1 MPRIMGVTNARQ
13 NFTDL
18 VSEADEHGEPV
29 YVTHFGE
36 PRAVIIGYEAFEQ
49 LQQRLEDLE
58 DIVAIYQGREE
69 PRRLLGEAWEEI
81 RAESE
86 LQRIPEPTG

>member
-13 NFTDL
+13 TFTEL
-18 VSEADEHGEPV
+18 VSEADEDRVQV

-49 LQQRLEDLE
+49 LQQLY
-58 DIVAIYQGREE
+58 AG
-69 PRRLLGEAWEEI
+69 
-81 RAESE
+81 
-86 LQRIPEPTG
+86 